1 MKVVIRKAVPQDMP
15 AIFELLKLAN
25 MHYISS
31 PEMPSLTYEN
41 YFIADLAGRIVGF
54 CGYKIL
60 APTEAKTELM
70 VVHPDCRG
78 MGVGIMLQTRRMRD
92 MLSRGIR
99 TLTTNTDLPASIEW
113 YQKHFG
119 YRKIGTLKKL
129 HEFGDKNIDH
139 WTTLQ
144 VDLAEWNNI
153 QQEKSKNE

>member
-1 MKVVIRKAVPQDMP
+1 
-15 AIFELLKLAN
+15 
-25 MHYISS
+25 
-31 PEMPSLTYEN
+31 
-41 YFIADLAGRIVGF
+41 
-54 CGYKIL
+54 
-60 APTEAKTELM
+60 
-70 VVHPDCRG
+70 